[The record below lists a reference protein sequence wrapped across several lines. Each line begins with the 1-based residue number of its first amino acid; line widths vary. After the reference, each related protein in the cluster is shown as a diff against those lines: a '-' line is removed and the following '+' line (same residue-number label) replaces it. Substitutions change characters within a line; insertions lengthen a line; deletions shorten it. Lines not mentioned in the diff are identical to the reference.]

1 MDLRLDGCSNV
12 NLLVHAVMDD
22 PVNAL
27 SVREIGNH
35 FWTTV
40 VNGKGADSSA
50 RLSQV

>member
-1 MDLRLDGCSNV
+1 MDLKLDDCGDV

-27 SVREIGNH
+27 SIREISNH
-35 FWTTV
+35 FWNTV

-50 RLSQV
+50 RLGQA